1 MNYIPLRVKTNY
13 SLLTSLNTIESLA
26 KRAKELNINALSITD
41 DNMFGVMEF
50 YKTMLKYD
58 IKQIIG
64 LEVKI
69 NDYSI
74 LLYAENYKGYQNL
87 CYICS
92 NEKTIQ
98 ILKEN
103 SENVLCIVPYE
114 SINIYDEISP
124 FYKNIF
130 VSYKTKEERNNIKN
144 NTVIDSLFNILAS
157 SIGSLTNP
165 TKLANT
171 FKSNGIKVT
180 DVTLS
185 NYINML
191 KDSFII
197 EQAKRYDIKG
207 KKYINSPFKYYFTDI
222 GLRNS
227 RINYRQQEQ
236 THIMENIIYNELII
250 RGFAV
255 DVGIIEHTIRDK
267 EKKQK
272 QIQLEVDFVCNKG
285 KNKYYIQ
292 SAFSIPNE
300 EKMNQETS
308 SLDKI
313 NDSFKK
319 IIVTQDFGKPWKTE
333 KGYLIIN
340 IIDFLLDSNSLDL

>member
-26 KRAKELNINALSITD
+26 KRAKELNINALAITD

-50 YKTMLKYD
+50 YKTMLKYA
-58 IKQIIG
+58 IKPIIG

-103 SENVLCIVPYE
+103 SDNLLCIVPYE

-144 NTVIDSLFNILAS
+144 KKCVF
-157 SIGSLTNP
+157 
-165 TKLANT
+165 ANEVRVLN
-171 FKSNGIKVT
+171 K
-180 DVTLS
+180 
-185 NYINML
+185 
-191 KDSFII
+191 
-197 EQAKRYDIKG
+197 E
-207 KKYINSPFKYYFTDI
+207 
-222 GLRNS
+222 
-227 RINYRQQEQ
+227 
-236 THIMENIIYNELII
+236 
-250 RGFAV
+250 
-255 DVGIIEHTIRDK
+255 DK
-267 EKKQK
+267 EY
-272 QIQLEVDFVCNKG
+272 L
-285 KNKYYIQ
+285 KYLYMIKDGVKL
-292 SAFSIPNE
+292 S
-300 EKMNQETS
+300 
-308 SLDKI
+308 DK
-313 NDSFKK
+313 KK
-319 IIVTQDFGKPWKTE
+319 IYI
-333 KGYLIIN
+333 
-340 IIDFLLDSNSLDL
+340 